1 MHPAQIFIVLAVIVA
16 AAAIGVPRGVD
27 EQVTGSVETAVSA
40 VANETLSCDQL
51 LYLEELE
58 LLSGGACS

>member
-16 AAAIGVPRGVD
+16 SVAIGVPRGAD
-27 EQVTGSVETAVSA
+27 EQATGSIETVVSA
-40 VANETLSCDQL
+40 VASETLSCDQL

-58 LLSGGACS
+58 LLSGAACS

>member
-16 AAAIGVPRGVD
+16 AVAIGVPRGAD
-27 EQVTGSVETAVSA
+27 EQATGSIETVLSA
-40 VANETLSCDQL
+40 VATETLSCDQL

-58 LLSGGACS
+58 LLSGSACS